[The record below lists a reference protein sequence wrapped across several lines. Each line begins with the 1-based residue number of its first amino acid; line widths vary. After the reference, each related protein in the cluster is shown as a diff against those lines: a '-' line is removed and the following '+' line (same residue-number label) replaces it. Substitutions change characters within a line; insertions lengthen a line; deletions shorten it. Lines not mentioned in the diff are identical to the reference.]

1 MTNKCLFLGGLWMLL
16 ASTLLAQSQQFRY
29 QLLEGA
35 NGLNRNRVLAFHEDH
50 NGFMWIGTRS
60 GLAKY
65 DGYTSKLF
73 YYSPTDSTSLPSD
86 HIISFYEDP
95 EGYLWMGS
103 KGGGLIRL
111 DLDTDQIKCFTMDY
125 PMASEGFLSEI
136 VPIND
141 SLLLLGTSF
150 GLVRFHMRTYETELL
165 DDTPW
170 FRAIAPYKDG
180 TFLVGAKGGLRIFDP
195 ETDELIHFQD
205 TTSGIRGPL
214 LAYVND
220 ILVDEDGL
228 IWIASPDFGI
238 LTYDPDKKK
247 LTRSCTDRE
256 DPECPVSALVSDLIQ
271 DKQGNIWV
279 ACSTGVAFYRRDLGE
294 FVHLEGDTRD
304 PSSPLTNHI
313 YEIYLDKNENLW
325 IGMGVNVVLSR
336 LRSKPFNTLFHD
348 PNDEGGLP
356 KETIYSWA
364 MNKNKDILLG
374 TFGGGLVQLSP
385 DMKVKHIY
393 KYNPQKYNRSGRSSI
408 TSNSLIKVLQAKNG
422 DLWVG
427 AVNGLIEGEL
437 TADGTYNFISYR
449 NPVPRGNFIYAME
462 EQPDGN
468 IWIGSIAGL
477 FEFNVDTHTFTHL
490 LKDSTESTV
499 YSLYY
504 EEETN
509 FLWIGGYAGLQK
521 WDLTRDSVSIY
532 KKNRKEKYAI
542 SSNTTNHIRRDP
554 GGWYWVST
562 EFGLNLFDPVTEKF
576 QVFLEKD
583 GLPDHYIS
591 ATFLDEEQNV
601 WVSMTG
607 GIVKLLVERKAD
619 GQPEIKGIR
628 TYTIEDGVAANGH
641 SFGSYLKGEDGTIY
655 LGATGA
661 LTYFKPQDI
670 VDDQEEAEVAIT
682 SFKVFNEDIPLSK
695 QPAALTKIELD
706 YFQNFFSLEFS
717 SLDFANAD
725 KIHYAYMLEGVD
737 PEWIF
742 SNRRFAGYTKL
753 APGDYD
759 FKVKATNGEGK
770 WGEPTTLTIHIRP
783 PFWLTWWFG
792 VLIGIV
798 ILGIGF
804 VISKVSARQRMI
816 QKEKEVAER
825 SSRHKAEFLANMSH
839 EIRTPMNAVVGTT
852 HLIQN
857 TALDTQ
863 QKRYVETIRQSA
875 ENLLVIIND
884 ILDFSKIEAGK
895 LTFIEKPFKIRELK
909 EYVYQTLSY
918 RALENDTTLNVTCD
932 DKVPEVLVG
941 DATRLIQILLNLGSN
956 AVKFTK
962 EGQVDIVLGGKADK
976 LGKWRLDIKV
986 RDTGIGIPAEKL
998 RAIFDSF
1005 VQGGNEVVQQFG
1017 GTGLG
1022 LSIARRL
1029 VVDQGGEISVD
1040 SEVGQG
1046 TVFSVLLPY
1055 KIGNASDIQQPQT
1068 EFGAGNEVRKSLKLL
1083 LVEDNRINRE
1093 IAVEIIQEM
1102 IPYAYIETAENGK
1115 EVIDLL
1121 TEANR
1126 YDLILMDIKMPIMD
1140 GYTCAKLI
1148 REQLPAPINRI
1159 PIIALTA
1166 TATDEEIQ
1174 NCLEIGMNDFVAK
1187 PFDPK
1192 MLKDKIL
1199 KFTRQEEKSFSP
1211 KG

>member
-29 QLLEGA
+29 QILEEA
-35 NGLNRNRVLAFHEDH
+35 NGPKKRRALVFHQDH
-50 NGFMWIGTRS
+50 NGFMWIGTRG
-60 GLAKY
+60 GLVKY
-65 DGYTSKLF
+65 DGYTAKLF
-73 YYSPTDSTSLPSD
+73 SSDPTDTTSLSSD
-86 HIISFYEDP
+86 YIQAFYEDNH
-95 EGYLWMGS
+95 GFLWIGT
-103 KGGGLIRL
+103 KGGGLIQF
-111 DLDTDQIKCFTMDY
+111 DLATEEVKSFDFGLEES
-125 PMASEGFLSEI
+125 SEGFISEI
-136 VPIND
+136 EPEND
-141 SLLLLGTSF
+141 SLLLVGTSF
-150 GLVRFHMRTYETELL
+150 GLFRFNTRTYAFEQLAETLWIR
-165 DDTPW
+165 T
-170 FRAIAPYKDG
+170 ITPYKGGD
-180 TFLVGAKGGLRIFDP
+180 FLIGAKGGIRIFDP
-195 ETDELIHFQD
+195 KIDELKRFQD
-205 TTSGIRGPL
+205 TVSGINGKL

-220 ILVDEDGL
+220 IIIDEEGL
-228 IWIASPDFGI
+228 IWIASPDYGI
-238 LTYDPDKKK
+238 MTYEADKKE
-247 LTRSCTDRE
+247 LTQFCTDRK
-256 DPECPVSALVSDLIQ
+256 DPDCPLSSMVRDLIQ
-271 DKQGNIWV
+271 DPVGNIWA
-279 ACSTGVAFYRRDLGE
+279 ACSTGVVLYRRDLGK
-294 FVHLEGDTRD
+294 FVHLEGDSRD
-304 PSSPLTNHI
+304 PLSPLANEIHA
-313 YEIYLDKNENLW
+313 IYLDENENLW
-325 IGMGVNVVLSR
+325 IGVSTSVALSR
-336 LRSKPFNTLFHD
+336 LRSKAFNTRLHD
-348 PNDEGGLP
+348 PTTDSGLP
-356 KETIYSWA
+356 KEAIYSLA
-364 MNKNKDILLG
+364 LTPEKEFIIG
-374 TFGGGLVQLSP
+374 TFGGGVAHLDTGMQ
-385 DMKVKHIY
+385 VKHIY
-393 KYNPQKYNRSGRSSI
+393 TYDSEKYEKSGSPSLS
-408 TSNSLIKVLQAKNG
+408 SNSVVKVLQGKNG
-422 DLWVG
+422 TLWVG
-427 AVNGLIEGEL
+427 AVNGLNKGTIQE
-437 TADGTYNFISYR
+437 DGTYYFSTFR
-449 NPVPRGNFIYAME
+449 NPVDRGNFIFDIK
-462 EQPDGN
+462 EQPNGN
-468 IWIGSIAGL
+468 LWIASIAGL
-477 FEFNVDTHTFTHL
+477 FDFNPNTHTFNQL
-490 LKDSTESTV
+490 IDSTEFTV
-499 YSLYY
+499 HFLYH
-504 EEETN
+504 EEEAN
-509 FLWIGGYAGLQK
+509 ILWIGSAMGLRK
-521 WDLTRDSVSIY
+521 WDLNGDKKEVVHY
-532 KKNRKEKYAI
+532 KKNRKEAHSI
-542 SSNTTNHIRRDP
+542 SSNSVQHVRKDP
-554 GGWYWVST
+554 GGWYWVAT
-562 EFGLNLFDPVTEKF
+562 EFGLNLFDPKTEKF
-576 QVFLEKD
+576 KAFWEKD
-583 GLPDHYIS
+583 GLPGHYIV
-591 ATFLDEEQNV
+591 ATFIDEAGNV
-601 WVSMTG
+601 WVSMFG
-607 GIVKLLVERKAD
+607 GTVKLIINRKPS
-619 GQPEIKGIR
+619 GEPEIKGIR
-628 TYTIEDGVAANGH
+628 TYTV
-641 SFGSYLKGEDGTIY
+641 EDGTARDGHNFGAYLQHDGAIY
-655 LGATGA
+655 LGTTGA
-661 LTYFKPQDI
+661 ITYFNPKDI
-670 VDDQEEAEVAIT
+670 HDDQAPAEVTIT
-682 SFKVFNEDIPLSK
+682 SFKVFNEDIQLGQQLASLP
-695 QPAALTKIELD
+695 KIELD

-717 SLDFANAD
+717 SLDFSNAD

-798 ILGIGF
+798 ILGMGF
-804 VISKVSARQRMI
+804 VISKVWARQRMI